1 MSIQGTISIGISPIE
16 KRDKPPIHNDDDN
29 DNCTDN
35 GDCVKNDDDCEI
47 NDPDKNDDERKKTFF
62 FQEGFPYS
70 MYIFLPVQTIAAH
83 PEVGHMH

>member
-35 GDCVKNDDDCEI
+35 EDCVKNDDDGEK

-62 FQEGFPYS
+62 FSGG
-70 MYIFLPVQTIAAH
+70 LPLFHVYFFTCSNH
-83 PEVGHMH
+83 CRTS